1 MFTFRAP
8 WGLASRWRFD
18 SWLCTPH
25 WIDSRCPVACHSVQF
40 SEFPQVAD
48 CRLQDC
54 LTRRSVKEVVSEN
67 TRWQTGEPADA
78 VSTLKGKTVWSVL
91 AFCRCHL
98 VWEHEQQPLKCLSEL
113 SRHLKATRSPWSLS
127 LQPVCSYQPHCT
139 FFFFFFS
146 NMDESIITLHAVPMV
161 DFIYYSDIKHWTCT
175 RSVHAELSRLLSRL
189 LLPVCADAFPPLQCL
204 LLPSMCSFPPNP
216 ANLGGCSF

>member
-8 WGLASRWRFD
+8 RGLTSRWRFD

-25 WIDSRCPVACHSVQF
+25 WIDSRCPVAYHSVQF

-48 CRLQDC
+48 CRLQGC
-54 LTRRSVKEVVSEN
+54 LTRRSVEEVVSEN

-98 VWEHEQQPLKCLSEL
+98 VWEHEQQPLKVPQWVI
-113 SRHLKATRSPWSLS
+113 ATLESDTLS
-127 LQPVCSYQPHCT
+127 LIVISAASMLLSTPLY
-139 FFFFFFS
+139 FFFFFS
-146 NMDESIITLHAVPMV
+146 PTWMRVLSLSMQCRWWTLSIIQT
-161 DFIYYSDIKHWTCT
+161 
-175 RSVHAELSRLLSRL
+175 
-189 LLPVCADAFPPLQCL
+189 
-204 LLPSMCSFPPNP
+204 
-216 ANLGGCSF
+216 